1 MRFTP
6 SIFAQLLK
14 AIDRRSFQAIVDR
27 HAGDA
32 YDKCFTSW
40 DHLVALI
47 YAQLSA

>member
-27 HAGDA
+27 
-32 YDKCFTSW
+32 
-40 DHLVALI
+40 
-47 YAQLSA
+47 